1 MPTKKKDLF
10 ELFINYWSENV
21 LPYASQEPKKLYAP
35 MHYIAHGG
43 GKRMRPM
50 FMLMAGNLFTKN
62 VKAALPV
69 CFCVELFHNFT
80 LLHDDIMDEAP
91 LRRGRET
98 VHEKWDTNTAI
109 LSGDLMMIESLRHLE
124 RIENS
129 EIRSRVSNYFLKG
142 AVAVCEGQQ
151 IDMDFEERDD
161 VVLDEYIGMIRLK
174 TAALLAEGMAMAA
187 ASCGATK
194 KEDELIRGFGYA
206 VGTAFQIQDDIL
218 DTYGDPAKFGKKV
231 GGDIAQNKK
240 TFLYLR
246 ALELADDDTKK
257 QILHHYSEA
266 CELPEK
272 EKIAKVTSLFD
283 QVGIREVVEQEK
295 MRYTEKGFECL
306 AELGVE
312 EGRLITLKDFA
323 LQLVEREV

>member
-10 ELFINYWSENV
+10 ELFMDYWSENV
-21 LPYASQEPKKLYAP
+21 LPYASQEPKKLYTP

-50 FMLMAGNLFTKN
+50 FMLMAGNLFSKDI
-62 VKAALPV
+62 KAALPV
-69 CFCVELFHNFT
+69 CFCIELFHNFT

-91 LRRGRET
+91 LRRGRQT

-124 RIENS
+124 YIGDTKT
-129 EIRSRVSNYFLKG
+129 RSRVSNYFLKG

-161 VVLDEYIGMIRLK
+161 VTLGEYLEMIRLK

-187 ASCGATK
+187 ASCGANE
-194 KEDELIRGFGYA
+194 KEDGLIREFGYM
-206 VGTAFQIQDDIL
+206 VGIAFQIQDDIL

-246 ALELADDDTKK
+246 ALELADEETKK
-257 QILHHYSEA
+257 QILHYYSDA
-266 CELPEK
+266 CELTEK
-272 EKIAKVTSLFD
+272 EKIVKVTSLFD
-283 QVGIREVVEQEK
+283 KVGIREIAEKEK
-295 MRYTEKGFECL
+295 MVYTEKGFECL
-306 AELGVE
+306 AKLGIE
-312 EGRLITLKDFA
+312 EGEFTMLKSFA
-323 LQLVEREV
+323 LQLVKREV